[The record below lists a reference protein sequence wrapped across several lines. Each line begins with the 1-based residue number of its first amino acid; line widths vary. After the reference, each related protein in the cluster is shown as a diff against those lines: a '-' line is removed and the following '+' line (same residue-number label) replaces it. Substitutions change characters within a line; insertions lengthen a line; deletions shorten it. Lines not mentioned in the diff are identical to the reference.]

1 MLAKRWMQQAA
12 SQLCAGGSAELLE
25 ILILFTL
32 MIKAWSSPSTSGVL
46 ERPCTKAE
54 DPSEA

>member
-32 MIKAWSSPSTSGVL
+32 MIKAWP
-46 ERPCTKAE
+46 
-54 DPSEA
+54 